1 MQILIAVDQ
10 GPYSTQAVV
19 EAARLARNAW
29 PQVRLLAV
37 TADRDGDPPPK
48 APWSLL
54 REQRRRF
61 LAAFTGEECPY
72 PAEHLYRLDKP
83 ARGVWEEAAPQRRSP
98 KDLRIRLRLGA
109 PSREVLAECRDSGCD
124 LLIVGCRDQPVCGWN
139 EDPDLPAKVA
149 SEAPCSVLVVKGQP
163 HIERMVCCLDHDQVS
178 QASLELINQLVTLY
192 QARLEIVG
200 LTDKERLKAEVERK
214 MGGILDYYIAR
225 QIQPWLELV
234 DHSAFPAFLER
245 QAREGLVALWMG
257 KASIFSK
264 VFSRARVRELVERS
278 PSPVLI
284 LR

>member
-37 TADRDGDPPPK
+37 AAGKNGDSPPK

-61 LAAFTGEECPY
+61 LAAFTGEDCPY
-72 PAEHLYRLDKP
+72 PPEHLYRLDRP
-83 ARGVWEEAAPQRRSP
+83 ARGVWEEAAPQRQSP
-98 KDLRIRLRLGA
+98 KDLRIRLRLGD

-124 LLIVGCRDQPVCGWN
+124 LLIVGCRSEGPGGWR
-139 EDPDLPAKVA
+139 EDSGLPAKVA

-163 HIERMVCCLDHDQVS
+163 RIERMVCCLDHDQVS

-257 KASIFSK
+257 KSSIFSK